1 MEDLNQQCSDFTPR
15 EKELNNQIMKKI
27 MMIRE
32 NYHELTKY
40 LSEMPITIPC
50 HETPE
55 IREKQLVEYLESL
68 NELVKNYHKENGG
81 QSKLYEQE

>member
-1 MEDLNQQCSDFTPR
+1 MEDLNQQCSDFTPGER
-15 EKELNNQIMKKI
+15 ELNNKIMKQI

-50 HETPE
+50 EETPE
-55 IREKQLVEYLESL
+55 VREKQLREYLESL
-68 NELVKNYHKENGG
+68 NQLVDNYNKEKGG
-81 QSKLYEQE
+81 NSKLYEQQ

>member
-1 MEDLNQQCSDFTPR
+1 MEDLNQQCADFTPS
-15 EKELNNQIMKKI
+15 EKALNMKIMKKI

-55 IREKQLVEYLESL
+55 VREKQLEEYLESL
-68 NELVKNYHKENGG
+68 DHLVENYNKENGG
-81 QSKLYEQE
+81 KSKLYEQG

>member
-1 MEDLNQQCSDFTPR
+1 MEDLNQQCSDFTPG
-15 EKELNNQIMKKI
+15 EKALNNQIMKKI

-55 IREKQLVEYLESL
+55 IREKQLREYLESL
-68 NELVKNYHKENGG
+68 DELVANYHKENGG
-81 QSKLYEQE
+81 QSKLYEQG